1 VLITLEGVT
10 EMSIEDLKVLICDD
24 SILARKQ
31 IKDIISADGIPTFYE
46 ASDGQG
52 AIDMYKEYKPDIVF
66 LDIVMPKKDG
76 NIAIEEIMS
85 FDPDATI
92 IICSSVGTQSLLKCA
107 LEAGAKDFVQKPIDP
122 QQVLDIVNKFLEGR

>member
-1 VLITLEGVT
+1 
-10 EMSIEDLKVLICDD
+10 MRIEDLKVLICDD

-107 LEAGAKDFVQKPIDP
+107 LEAGAKDFVQKPIDQ
-122 QQVLDIVNKFLEGR
+122 QQVIDIVNKFLEGR